1 MQQPTATLLDGRLSQ
16 RADALAL
23 QLDAHAWDAPDW
35 CPADACRVAG
45 MLGIIGW
52 HKYFLLDTNVLHRS
66 TGNHYSS
73 CMVMVD
79 GSTFGN

>member
-1 MQQPTATLLDGRLSQ
+1 M
-16 RADALAL
+16 
-23 QLDAHAWDAPDW
+23 
-35 CPADACRVAG
+35 DACRAAG

-52 HKYFLLDTNVLHRS
+52 HKYFLLDTNGLHRS

-79 GSTFGN
+79 GSTFGK